1 VRVGSRVISIHLESQ
16 KKNKN
21 WEKIVEF
28 KDPKKKKWGLM
39 GGFN

>member
-16 KKNKN
+16 KNKN

-28 KDPKKKKWGLM
+28 KDPKKTKWGLM